1 MSATKAEAS
10 EKIDILI
17 EQIWKKYDTDGNGV
31 LDLNEAEQFIRDT
44 LKSTGQSKFKKLTQE

>member
-31 LDLNEAEQFIRDT
+31 LDQNEAEQFIRDT